1 LLFFL
6 EFHHG
11 KILFHG
17 DLMET
22 RLIYVFTAAAL
33 LLQPMATLAEE
44 VELAASNDSTGVTET
59 NDDLMDLSLDDLMN
73 VTVTT
78 TSKAEEKISD
88 APGVISVMSRDE
100 LKRFGARTLKDVL
113 MRMPSINL
121 STTYL
126 SDRSC
131 VSIRGDQINAAANHI
146 LLLING
152 RPVREAEEGGIK
164 SEMFESFPVAVIDRI
179 EVVRGPGSVLYGSN
193 AFSGVINVITK
204 SDLENEGDI
213 SLFGG
218 VPGAFRGT
226 GYAGYR
232 FDDFSF
238 LVGGQYKKAKAWN
251 VKFQAADTVFRNFT
265 IPDNGFG
272 SYCELN
278 YRGIRYMTSFD
289 RWRNFYAIQKYIPD
303 VPIPGEN
310 AYGNIDWGK
319 WFNDLGYT
327 KKINNIWEM
336 SANVTYTQS
345 WLDVHSFPSPKRN
358 SYDLT
363 GEWTNFFRPL
373 DNLNVVVG
381 ILGNRTA
388 GSQNDTMPSIT
399 SLNDFQNNYSGY
411 IQTDYRFI
419 SEVKVI
425 AGLQGNKAV
434 GFDLDINPRLGL
446 IWSPK
451 DIVTV
456 KALYSTAFRAPTIQ
470 EQYLDAPTL
479 RGTHTLK
486 PEKVQTF
493 DFGITTQTENAFIGL
508 NNFYS
513 KISNSIYQQQI
524 IPPPNRYANSNIP
537 TTIVGM
543 ELEGKYFITKEL
555 MLVGSGLFQKNTTG
569 DSAGNMM
576 PVPEASAKGGI
587 SYSANGF
594 TASVFNIYEGD
605 IHKRYNPR
613 FNKARDAFNLLNA
626 TIKYEISRLFKITAP
641 VITLEVDGYNLLNQE
656 IWLPPTG
663 IALITGGSNPGPY
676 VGPEIQGVSVYGG
689 VTVEF

>member
-1 LLFFL
+1 MFFSITFFKKPYRSYCIMLKFLFGFMMVMLLFSMVLAHGGDVPDDTSENSIDTSRL
-6 EFHHG
+6 EV
-11 KILFHG
+11 
-17 DLMET
+17 LME
-22 RLIYVFTAAAL
+22 
-33 LLQPMATLAEE
+33 
-44 VELAASNDSTGVTET
+44 
-59 NDDLMDLSLDDLMN
+59 LSLADLLN
-73 VTVTT
+73 LTVIT
-78 TSKAEEKISD
+78 TSKLEEKLSE
-88 APGVISVMSRDE
+88 APGVISVVTRDE
-100 LKRFGARTLKDVL
+100 IERFGARTLKDIL
-113 MRMPSINL
+113 LRMPSTAL
-121 STTYL
+121 SAIYMTE
-126 SDRSC
+126 RST
-131 VSIRGDQINAAANHI
+131 VAIRGDQLSPASNHI

-204 SDLENEGDI
+204 SESENGGNI
-213 SLFGG
+213 SFFGG
-218 VPGAFRGT
+218 VPGAFRST
-226 GYAGYR
+226 GCAGYR

-238 LVGGQYKKAKAWN
+238 LVGGQYKNAKAWN
-251 VKFQAADTVFRNFT
+251 VKFQADDTVFRNFT

-289 RWRNFYAIQKYIPD
+289 HWRNFYAIQKYIPD
-303 VPIPGEN
+303 VPVPGEN
-310 AYGNIDWGK
+310 AYGNIDWDK

-327 KKINNIWEM
+327 KKINDIWEM
-336 SANVTYTQS
+336 TVNATYTQS
-345 WLDVHSFPSPKRN
+345 WLDVHSFPNPKRN

-363 GEWTNFFRPL
+363 GEWTNFFRPRE
-373 DNLNVVVG
+373 NLNVVVG
-381 ILGNRTA
+381 ILGNRIA
-388 GSQNDTMPSIT
+388 GSQNRTMPSIA
-399 SLNDFQNNYSGY
+399 SLDDFQNSFSGY

-419 SEVKVI
+419 PEVKVI

-434 GFDLDINPRLGL
+434 GFDPDINPRFGL

-479 RGTHTLK
+479 RGTRTLK
-486 PEKVQTF
+486 PEKVRTV
-493 DFGITTQTENAFIGL
+493 DFGITIQTENASIGL

-524 IPPPNRYANSNIP
+524 IPPPNRYANSSIP

-555 MLVGSGLFQKNTTG
+555 MAVGSGLFQKNTTG

-594 TASVFNIYEGD
+594 TAGVFTIYEGAL
-605 IHKRYNPR
+605 HPRYHATY
-613 FNKARDAFNLLNA
+613 NKTREAFSLLNA
-626 TIKYEISRLFKITAP
+626 TLKYEISRAFKLEVP
-641 VITLEVDGYNLLNQE
+641 VITLDIEGYNLLDEE
-656 IWLPPTG
+656 IWLPSTG
-663 IALITGGSNPGPY
+663 LAKNYTI
-676 VGPEIQGVSVYGG
+676 PEIQGFSFYCG
-689 VTVEF
+689 VTVGF